1 LHDDNKCLNKQKHLG
16 KSMGPSWERK
26 RPSQEE
32 MFEDKVRQLMY
43 KRKITFQEASSL
55 VKNGQKSIGE
65 F

>member
-1 LHDDNKCLNKQKHLG
+1 MAQG
-16 KSMGPSWERK
+16 WERK
-26 RPSQEE
+26 RPTQED

-43 KRKITFQEASSL
+43 KRRITFQEASDL